1 MTELRREDVEDALE
15 HVRARL
21 RGHGGDASVATID
34 DGEVVI
40 RWHGACQRC
49 PALALTY
56 GAVVAP
62 AVRAVAGVSAVRSE
76 RAVASDA
83 SLRRIEALAARHGTA

>member
-1 MTELRREDVEDALE
+1 MTGPRQEDVEDALE

-21 RGHGGDASVATID
+21 RGHGGDASIAAIE
-34 DGEVVI
+34 DGEVLI
-40 RWHGACQRC
+40 RWHGACMRC

-62 AVRAVAGVSAVRSE
+62 AVRSVDGVRAVRSE
-76 RAVASDA
+76 RAVGSPHA
-83 SLRRIEALAARHGTA
+83 LRRIEAMAGRYGSA

>member
-1 MTELRREDVEDALE
+1 MTEPRAEDVEDALE

-21 RGHGGDASVATID
+21 RGHGGDASVAAIE
-34 DGEVVI
+34 DGEVLI

-62 AVRAVAGVSAVRSE
+62 AVRSVDGVRAVRSE
-76 RAVASDA
+76 RSVCSPFA
-83 SLRRIEALAARHGTA
+83 LRRIEAMAARHEAA

>member
-1 MTELRREDVEDALE
+1 MTQPRREDVEEALE
-15 HVRARL
+15 HIRARL
-21 RGHGGDASVATID
+21 RGHGGDATVAAIE
-34 DGEVVI
+34 DGEVLI

-56 GAVVAP
+56 GGVVAP

-76 RAVASDA
+76 RSVGSEHA
-83 SLRRIEALAARHGTA
+83 LRRIEALTARHRSG